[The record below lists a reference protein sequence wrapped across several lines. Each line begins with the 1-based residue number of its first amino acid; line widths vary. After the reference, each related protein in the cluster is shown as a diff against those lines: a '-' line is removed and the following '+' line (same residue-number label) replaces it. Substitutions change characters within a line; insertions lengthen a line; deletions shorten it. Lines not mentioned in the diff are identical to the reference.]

1 MNIDVRKTRNYYE
14 VLDPESLCHCNYCK
28 NYYSQI
34 KAEYPA
40 VASYLSSLG
49 IDIEKPFELSPLE
62 PDENKTLEYC
72 SCQYIAFGRC
82 AENFCRTIDQV
93 EICVASNYP
102 NPGIAEEHFVL
113 ELSPIRLKIL
123 YPL

>member
-1 MNIDVRKTRNYYE
+1 MNVDIRKTQNYYE
-14 VLDPESLCHCNYCK
+14 VLDSESLCHCNYCK

-34 KAEYPA
+34 KSAYPA

-62 PDENKTLEYC
+62 PDENDMLEYC
-72 SCQYIAFGRC
+72 SCQYIAFERC
-82 AENFCRTIDQV
+82 AEDFRHIIDQV
-93 EICVASNYP
+93 EVCVASNYP
-102 NPGIAEEHFVL
+102 NPGIAEDFFVL
-113 ELSPIRLKIL
+113 EFFPIRLKVL